1 MLDDSSGRAG
11 ASKVKVAVWPRD
23 AKKEALQYSLQF
35 TAKIYVVETMENKE
49 NKREEEKPARV
60 LALRGLEL
68 APGWHR
74 LANGIVAYSDPVA
87 MALTDPRGQ
96 IEETWKARMT
106 LVKDSDGLWTQ
117 LENVDDYRKIGLGG
131 PQRTMTF
138 FAASKMEDYWEQDS
152 EVPVRPLPEEKMR
165 EAQGRTDW
173 SEDDYENEDELE
185 MQMDAKDVEKM
196 EARPGGVR

>member
-1 MLDDSSGRAG
+1 MLDDSSGRGWCIESEGDSLAL
-11 ASKVKVAVWPRD
+11 RR
-23 AKKEALQYSLQF
+23 KERSIAAPISNERNSLQF

-96 IEETWKARMT
+96 IEEAWKARMT
-106 LVKDSDGLWTQ
+106 LVKDSDGSW
-117 LENVDDYRKIGLGG
+117 RMWM
-131 PQRTMTF
+131 TM
-138 FAASKMEDYWEQDS
+138 
-152 EVPVRPLPEEKMR
+152 
-165 EAQGRTDW
+165 W
-173 SEDDYENEDELE
+173 S
-185 MQMDAKDVEKM
+185 
-196 EARPGGVR
+196 